1 MKQFGHRGWK
11 YIVNF
16 AIIHRS
22 KGDSANIKSIC
33 LEWIS
38 SGVLADII
46 LSSLNNFLFLFMWTN
61 YLLVSI
67 STPTTAR
74 YLACVASA
82 QTGLPVSTLTT
93 AFAHLHG
100 FHRDPMKLS
109 KSRHSFAPN
118 PPVPCRLFLR
128 KRSLQRLPGASLA
141 AQRLKNLPAMQ
152 EMWV

>member
-38 SGVLADII
+38 SGVLTDII

-61 YLLVSI
+61 YLLVNI

-74 YLACVASA
+74 YLACVVSA
-82 QTGLPVSTLTT
+82 QTSLPVSTLTT

-100 FHRDPMKLS
+100 FHRDHMKLS
-109 KSRHSFAPN
+109 KSHHITLLLQTLQCLAVCFWGRDLCNGCQGLPWQ
-118 PPVPCRLFLR
+118 LR
-128 KRSLQRLPGASLA
+128 G
-141 AQRLKNLPAMQ
+141 
-152 EMWV
+152 

>member
-22 KGDSANIKSIC
+22 KGDSANIKSIY

-61 YLLVSI
+61 YLLVNI
-67 STPTTAR
+67 STTTTAR
-74 YLACVASA
+74 RLACVASA

-109 KSRHSFAPN
+109 KSHLVTLLLQALQCLAVSFWGRDLCNGCQGLPWQ
-118 PPVPCRLFLR
+118 LR
-128 KRSLQRLPGASLA
+128 G
-141 AQRLKNLPAMQ
+141 
-152 EMWV
+152 